1 MSIEELY
8 QAIGHLALENAP
20 DLRGKL
26 LAYAEVQEGVIES
39 GMFYERG
46 ADRTVTFRYCTD
58 ELEDRLY
65 ELWERWQAI
74 PGNAPWFGL
83 AYLVQDGKLQID
95 LSYPEQVN
103 ASEGLLDRRPQVV
116 KRYFGEAKVDFS
128 MPGD

>member
-8 QAIGHLALENAP
+8 QAIGHLALANAP
-20 DLRGKL
+20 DLNGKL
-26 LAYAEVQEGVIES
+26 LAYAEVQEGTIES

-46 ADRTVTFRYCTD
+46 ADRAVTFRYCTD

-65 ELWERWQAI
+65 ELWERWQEI

-95 LSYPEQVN
+95 LSYPEQMN
-103 ASEGLLDRRPQVV
+103 ANEGLLDRRPRLV
-116 KRYFGEAKVDFS
+116 KKYFGEAKVDFS